1 MGNTIIV
8 KLWYTIFLFQINF
21 YHIIHKIKME
31 ISNLT
36 AKITSNGQTILNG
49 VNLKIKKGETHVIM
63 GKNGSGKSTLS
74 KVIAGHP
81 DYEVTGGE
89 LIFKNKNLLELGP
102 EDRSHLGIFLSFQS
116 PIEIPG
122 VSNVD
127 FLRLALNSRR
137 KIQGKPEMDPT
148 EFYALMAPKL
158 KNLKI
163 DQSFLSRNVNE
174 GFSGGKKKKNEI
186 LQLAVLEA
194 DMAILDEIDSG
205 LDLDALRDVAQ
216 ALNTLRQDN
225 VSMLMITH
233 YQQLL
238 DLIRPDK
245 VHIMQ
250 NGRIVR
256 VGGWE
261 IVEALIKEGYDAV
274 L

>member
-81 DYEVTGGE
+81 DYEVTSGD
-89 LIFKNKNLLELGP
+89 LKFKSKNLLELGP

-116 PIEIPG
+116 PVEIPG

-127 FLRLALNSRR
+127 FLRLALNTRR
-137 KIQGKPEMDPT
+137 RIQGKPDIDPV
-148 EFYALMAPKL
+148 EFCSFLVPKL
-158 KNLKI
+158 KELNMDL
-163 DQSFLSRNVNE
+163 SFLSRNVNE
-174 GFSGGKKKKNEI
+174 GFSGGEKKKNEI
-186 LQLAVLEA
+186 LQLVVLEA
-194 DMAILDEIDSG
+194 DLVILDEIDSG
-205 LDLDALRDVAQ
+205 LDMDALREVAQ
-216 ALNTLRQDN
+216 ALNVLKKNN

-238 DLIRPDK
+238 DLVKPDYI
-245 VHIMQ
+245 HIMQ
-250 NGRIVR
+250 NGRIVKD
-256 VGGWE
+256 GGWE
-261 IVEALIKEGYDAV
+261 IVDTLVKEGYDAV